1 MSASITGRLA
11 AACAVALAA
20 LAATRPAS
28 AYCFTYD
35 CDPASK
41 TGCPTD
47 EDGCSSGNVR
57 LYWGASCVG
66 FWLQQGGSRQVSIG
80 DFEPIA
86 TAAFAAWTNVDC
98 GGGQHPSIGVS
109 LQGRA
114 ACSEQEYNQND
125 GNANILMFR
134 DEVWPYTGADN
145 TLALTTLTF
154 NTDTGEVYD
163 ADMEING
170 TPRMR
175 LTISDTDVDKD
186 LLSIVTHEA
195 GHFLGIAHT
204 QRALHAE
211 ATMFASYNT
220 GTIDLRD
227 LDPDDEQAICA
238 LYPPNMDRG
247 ACDPTPRHGFSS
259 ECGDGK
265 KEEEGCRV
273 AAPGRSPGPGPLPLL
288 ALGAL
293 ATLARRGRR
302 AARLAR
308 PTRP

>member
-1 MSASITGRLA
+1 VSAPITGRLA

-20 LAATRPAS
+20 LAAARPAS

-35 CDPASK
+35 CDPSSSK
-41 TGCPTD
+41 GCPTD
-47 EDGCSSGNVR
+47 DDGCPSGNVR
-57 LYWGASCVG
+57 LYWGASCLG
-66 FWLQQGGSRQVSIG
+66 FWLQEGGSRQVSIG

-86 TAAFAAWTNVDC
+86 TAAFAAWTNADC

-114 ACSEQEYNQND
+114 ACSKQEYNQND

-175 LTISDTDVDKD
+175 LTIGDVDVDKD

-211 ATMFASYNT
+211 ATMFASYDT
-220 GTIDLRD
+220 GTVKLRD

-238 LYPPNMDRG
+238 LYPPNMNRG
-247 ACDPTPRHGFSS
+247 ACDPTPRHGFSG

-265 KEEEGCRV
+265 TEEEGCRV
-273 AAPGRSPGPGPLPLL
+273 AAPGRAPGPGPLPLL

-302 AARLAR
+302 AARA
-308 PTRP
+308 TRP